1 MAAALQRGD
10 HAVRRS
16 LRIARNGLIGLA
28 VLAVLVAG
36 FIAWLLQQSSGSAWL
51 LARLPGVQVEQPEGS
66 LMGEFR
72 ARRLLLTWAGG
83 TAELRGL
90 HWTGLGV
97 SPRQRVL
104 QARELAVD
112 EVIVRTQPSTAPLV
126 PPLDLSLP
134 LGVQIDK
141 LAIGSLS
148 WAANQPPV
156 RGIAATL
163 DLPRSG
169 THHVKLTGARWQQLL
184 LAGEARVASAAPLQT
199 EATLTVQ
206 QQEATDLPWL
216 AVAAVRGP
224 LARLQAKAEVQAAG
238 QTLKAQG
245 DVQPFSPWPVAALQ
259 LQAEQFNLA
268 ALSALAP
275 GLPRTA
281 LTGTARL
288 SAPARDAEA
297 TLQAELRNSAAGR
310 WDQGTLPVQQLSLA
324 VAGRPDQL
332 TTLRLTTLDATLSGG
347 ARVQGQGR
355 READGR
361 WQLDA
366 RVQGLRPEQL
376 DARATPARLDGPLA
390 LTGGPGQPLTAKTDL
405 RGTLEQRPLRVQ
417 ARVQGRLHDQGSSW
431 QIAEARLTSGDAE
444 LQASGSVDAPRAGL
458 PTVKLKAQVRQFDPH
473 LLWRGAPGSAWA
485 RLPGPTRLNADASLD
500 LRGNSADNATGTAEA
515 TLLPGQFGGLPLD
528 GQLKLARPRAADAA
542 SFDLAARLGSNRV
555 QTRGEARPEAVA
567 ADIKLQAARL
577 AELNPLLALLGQG
590 PVAGQVDGDGDL
602 QLQRVKLPAPGKLS
616 PKTLP
621 AAVWQVGGRGSA
633 TLKGLSANGTVVESA
648 KARWSLPAPGVDGD
662 APLSLAVEAGGVRN
676 GQVQLKLVKLDLQ
689 GRRSAHEL
697 KAQLAGRAPA
707 GGQDVNLGATLQ
719 AQGGWNGQAW
729 AGRIAQLDIAPLRPG
744 TPATLAASN
753 IGLRVALGDSG
764 LQVTAEPGRA
774 EVGGAFVRWQA
785 LSWRGGAQPEARAEL
800 QLEDLAVAPLMTR
813 WQPDFGWS
821 GDLRITGHASLL
833 LTDRLTAE
841 VLLDRQGGDLR
852 VTDEFGT
859 RPLGLTDLRVAL
871 NVRDGVWQFAQGLSG
886 KALGSLGGALSLRPA
901 GLWPEAAT
909 PIDGVL
915 QANVNDLAT
924 WGRWVP
930 AGWRLAGRAA
940 ATVQIGGKLAAPDLT
955 GRADGDGLALRHLLY
970 GVDFTEGRFVLDLKG
985 QHAELTELQARAGDG
1000 WLRATGRAELGA
1012 RPAAHIEMTADKLRV
1027 LSRVDR
1033 RIVAS
1038 GNATLDLDDKGLNLS
1053 GKLRADEGLFDFT
1066 RADAPTLADD
1076 VIVRRGPRAA
1086 EPTAPPAPQS
1096 VRGSTVNVSLDF
1108 GRDFKVRGRGLA
1120 TTLRG
1125 QLQIAQKENGPLRV
1139 TGKLDANGGQY
1150 AAYGQKL
1157 EIERGDISFT
1167 GSLDNPSLDLLAVR
1181 PNLDVR
1187 VGVYVGGTAQAP
1199 RVSLYSE
1206 PDMSDTDKLS
1216 WLLLGRGPDGLGR
1229 TDTALLQRA
1238 ALALI
1243 SGEGEG
1249 ATGKALRQLGLDELS
1264 LSQSDDDTRA
1274 TIVRLGKQISRHWY
1288 VGYERSLN
1296 ATTGSWQLIYRIARR
1311 FTLRAQSG
1319 DDNAV
1324 DLIWQWKWN

>member
-1 MAAALQRGD
+1 M
-10 HAVRRS
+10 RRS
-16 LRIARNGLIGLA
+16 LRIARNGLI
-28 VLAVLVAG
+28 VLAALALLAAG

-72 ARRLLLTWAGG
+72 ARRLQLTWAGG

-112 EVIVRTQPSTAPLV
+112 EVIVRTQPGTDPVV
-126 PPLDLSLP
+126 PPADLSLP
-134 LGVQIDK
+134 LGVQIGK

-148 WAANQPPV
+148 WAPDQPPL
-156 RGIAATL
+156 RGIAAEI

-184 LAGEARVASAAPLQT
+184 LAGEARLASAAPLQA

-206 QQEATDLPWL
+206 QLDATDLPWL

-238 QTLKAQG
+238 QTLKAQAE
-245 DVQPFSPWPVAALQ
+245 VQPFAPWPVAALQ
-259 LQAEQFNLA
+259 LQADQFNLA

-288 SAPARDAEA
+288 NAPARDAEA
-297 TLQAELRNSAAGR
+297 TLQAELRNAAPGR
-310 WDQGTLPVQQLSLA
+310 WDQGALPVQQLSLA
-324 VAGRPDQL
+324 LAGRPDQL
-332 TTLRLTTLDATLSGG
+332 TTLRLTTLDAQLSGG

-355 READGR
+355 RDADGR

-366 RVQGLRPEQL
+366 RVQGLRPELL

-390 LTGGPGQPLTAKTDL
+390 VSGGPGQPLAARADL

-417 ARVQGRLHDQGSSW
+417 ARVQGRLHEQGSRW
-431 QIAEARLTSGDAE
+431 QIEDARLTSGDAE
-444 LQASGSVDAPRAGL
+444 LQASGSVDVTNAGQL
-458 PTVKLKAQVRQFDPH
+458 ATQLTAQVRQFDPR
-473 LLWRGAPGSAWA
+473 LLWRGEPGSAWA
-485 RLPGPTRLNADASLD
+485 RLPGSTRLNADAQLD
-500 LRGNSADNATGTAEA
+500 LRGSSAATLAGTAEA
-515 TLLPGQFGGLPLD
+515 RVLPSQFAGLPLQ
-528 GQLKLARPRAADAA
+528 GQLGVKRPRAADAA
-542 SFDLAARLGSNRV
+542 TFDVDARLGQNRV
-555 QTRGEARPEAVA
+555 QATGDAQPDSVNTRL
-567 ADIKLQAARL
+567 KLQAARL
-577 AELNPLLALLGQG
+577 AELNPLLSLFGQG
-590 PVAGQVDGDGDL
+590 PIAGQADGDGDL
-602 QLQRVKLPAPGKLS
+602 QLRRVKPVSLGKAT
-616 PKTLP
+616 PKALP
-621 AAVWQVGGRGSA
+621 AAVWQLGGSGNA
-633 TLKGLSANGTVVESA
+633 TLKGLSANGVSVESA
-648 KARWSLPAPGVDGD
+648 KARWALPAPGTDGD
-662 APLSLAVEAGGVRN
+662 APLSLQLDAGGVRN
-676 GQVQLKLVKLDLQ
+676 GQTQLKLARLELQ

-697 KAQLAGRAPA
+697 KAQLAGRTP
-707 GGQDVNLGATLQ
+707 GGEQDINLGATLQ
-719 AQGGWNGQAW
+719 ARGGWDGQAW

-785 LSWRGGAQPEARAEL
+785 LSWRGGERPEARAEL
-800 QLEDLAVAPLMTR
+800 QLEDLAVAPLMAR

-833 LTDRLTAE
+833 FNDRLTAE
-841 VLLDRQGGDLR
+841 VLLERQGGDLR

-859 RPLGLTDLRVAL
+859 RPLGLTDLRLAL

-886 KALGSLGGALSLRPA
+886 KELGGLGGALTLRPA
-901 GLWPEAAT
+901 GLWPDAAT
-909 PIDGVL
+909 PIAGVL

-940 ATVQIGGKLAAPDLT
+940 ATVQIGGRLAAPDLT

-1000 WLRATGRAELGA
+1000 WLRATGRAELGGK
-1012 RPAAHIEMTADKLRV
+1012 PAAHIEMTADKLRV

-1038 GNATLDLDDKGLNLS
+1038 GSATLDLDDKGLNLA

-1076 VIVRRGPRAA
+1076 VVVRRGPRSA
-1086 EPTAPPAPQS
+1086 EPAAPPAPQP

-1125 QLQIAQKENGPLRV
+1125 QLQIAQKEAGPLRV

-1199 RVSLYSE
+1199 RVNLYSE

-1274 TIVRLGKQISRHWY
+1274 TIVRLGKQLSRHWY